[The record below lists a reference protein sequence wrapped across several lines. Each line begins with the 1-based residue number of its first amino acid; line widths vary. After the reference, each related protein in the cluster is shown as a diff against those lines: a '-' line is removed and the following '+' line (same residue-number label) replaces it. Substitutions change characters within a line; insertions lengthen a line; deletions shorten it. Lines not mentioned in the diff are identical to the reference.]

1 METVTSLFMK
11 WSVAHRPLNDAA
23 ESGDLCVV
31 RPFPDGIVI
40 AVLDGA
46 GHGNEASA
54 AVAAA
59 AKVFEEHAAERPISL
74 LRMCH
79 DALRNTR
86 GAALSVASIRPSEG
100 FMTWAGVGNVEGI
113 LFRGDPSFRPRSE
126 ALVNRAGVV
135 GRRLPALSG
144 TVLPIEA
151 GDTVVFTTDGVT
163 HGFTKLISPG
173 APPKRTADLILARH
187 GKKSDDALV
196 VVACC
201 KEPEP

>member
-1 METVTSLFMK
+1 MTALSMK
-11 WSVAHRPLNDAA
+11 WSIAHRPLNDAA

-31 RPFPDGIVI
+31 QPFPDGILI
-40 AVLDGA
+40 AVMDGA
-46 GHGNEASA
+46 GHGSEAGA
-54 AVAAA
+54 AVKAAA
-59 AKVFEEHAAERPISL
+59 RILESHPEERPISL

-79 DALRNTR
+79 DGLRNTR

-100 FMTWAGVGNVEGI
+100 FMFWSGVGNVEGI

-126 ALVNRAGVV
+126 TLVNRPGVV

-151 GDTVVFTTDGVT
+151 GDTLVFTTDGVS
-163 HGFTKLISPG
+163 HGFTKLIAPG

-187 GKKSDDALV
+187 GKRSDDALV
-196 VVACC
+196 VVAGFG
-201 KEPEP
+201 EPRP

>member
-1 METVTSLFMK
+1 MITLSLV
-11 WSVAHRPLNDAA
+11 WSIAYRPLNDAA

-31 RPFPDGIVI
+31 QPFAAGFTI

-46 GHGNEASA
+46 GHGSEAGA
-54 AVAAA
+54 AVKAAA
-59 AKVFEEHAAERPISL
+59 QILETHAGERPITL

-79 DALRNTR
+79 DALRDTR